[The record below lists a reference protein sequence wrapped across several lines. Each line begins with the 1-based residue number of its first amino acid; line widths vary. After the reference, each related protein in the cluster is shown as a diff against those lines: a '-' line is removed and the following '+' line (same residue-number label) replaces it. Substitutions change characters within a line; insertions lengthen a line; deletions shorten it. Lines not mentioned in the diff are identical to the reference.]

1 MHRFVAAAACFA
13 ISVVGSATSA
23 QTIYPIDR
31 AEILSGA
38 QFDFKIEFSGLADPS
53 KISVSLNGED
63 YAKAFGKTA
72 TFIEREDGKDQSAL
86 ILRDVSLTR
95 PGSYQIHVTDGGQS
109 REITWNVYATPP
121 RKAKNVI
128 LFIGDGMS
136 PAHRIA
142 ARLLAKG
149 IAEGKALG
157 KLAIDDM
164 PHMALVATAGSDSII
179 TDSANSAS
187 AYATGHKSAVNAM
200 GVYADRTLDPLD
212 DPKVE
217 TISSLVKRR
226 LGMAVGIVTN
236 TEIEDATPAAM
247 VAHVRRRSEYDRI
260 VEQFF
265 AAKPDVLMGGGRA
278 NFLPKGT
285 EGSKRK
291 DEADFL
297 ARFRDA
303 GYSVALT
310 GPEMA
315 SAANDPATRRLLGLF
330 TLGNMDGVL
339 DRKFLKGGTVR
350 KFPEQPDLTEQ
361 VSAALAVLSRNESG
375 FFLMVESGM
384 IDKYTH
390 LLDMERA
397 VYDTIMFDNAVK
409 LARDW
414 ASARGDD
421 TLILVLADHNHPIGL
436 VGTIEDDMS
445 KEAPAA
451 MRERV
456 RVYGRAGFPNYG
468 TADADGYPSRVDV
481 SRRLA
486 LFSASLPDHY
496 ETFRPKLD
504 NPNDPTAAGKEPNTY
519 VANERYKS
527 TPGAVFRFGNLP
539 AMINADVHSGE
550 DVILTATG
558 PGSDHVR
565 AQMDNTE
572 VFRVMAEALGLGAA
586 TGTDARGAQA
596 FPSDRWR

>member
-1 MHRFVAAAACFA
+1 MRTVLAAAAGIA
-13 ISVVGSATSA
+13 IAMAASAGSA
-23 QTIYPIDR
+23 QTVYPIDR
-31 AEILSGA
+31 ADILSGA
-38 QFDFKIEFSGLADPS
+38 RFDFKVEFAGLADPS
-53 KISVSLNGED
+53 KISITLNGKD
-63 YAKAFGKTA
+63 YAQVFGKA
-72 TFIEREDGKDQSAL
+72 GTFVEREAGKDQSAL
-86 ILRDVSLTR
+86 LLRDVSLGDAGVYNIR
-95 PGSYQIHVTDGGQS
+95 ATDGAET
-109 REITWNVYATPP
+109 RELRWNVYDTGP

-136 PAHRIA
+136 PAHRVA

-200 GVYADRTLDPLD
+200 GVYADRTPDPLD
-212 DPKVE
+212 DPRVE
-217 TISSLVKRR
+217 TVTSLAQRR
-226 LGMAVGIVTN
+226 QDMAIGIVTN

-247 VAHVRRRSEYDRI
+247 VAHTRRRTEYDRI
-260 VEQFF
+260 VEQYF

-278 NFLPKGT
+278 NFLPKS
-285 EGSKRK
+285 ENGSRRR
-291 DEADFL
+291 DESDFV
-297 ARFRDA
+297 AQFRAA
-303 GYSVALT
+303 GYSLALT
-310 GPEMA
+310 GPEMV
-315 SAANDPATRRLLGLF
+315 SAAKDPGTTKLLGLF
-330 TLGNMDGVL
+330 TLGNMDGAL
-339 DRKFLKGGTVR
+339 DRKFLKGGTVG

-361 VSAALAVLSRNESG
+361 VGAALEVLSKNSSG

-397 VYDTIMFDNAVK
+397 VYDTIMLDNAVR

-414 ASARGDD
+414 AAAHGDD
-421 TLILVLADHNHPIGL
+421 TLILVIADHNHPIGL
-436 VGTIEDDMS
+436 LGTIDDDMT
-445 KEAPAA
+445 KETPAPL
-451 MRERV
+451 RERV
-456 RVYGRAGFPNYG
+456 RVYERAGFPNYP
-468 TADADGYPSRVDV
+468 APDAEGYPARVDV

-496 ETFRPKLD
+496 ETLRPKLD
-504 NPNDPTAAGKEPNTY
+504 NPNEPTVAGKDANTY

-527 TPGAVFRFGNLP
+527 VPGAALRLGNLP

-558 PGSDHVR
+558 PGSERVR
-565 AQMDNTE
+565 GQMDNTE
-572 VFRVMAEALGLGAA
+572 VFRVIAEALGLGSLAA
-586 TGTDARGAQA
+586 SEPKRTEVVPRQQ
-596 FPSDRWR
+596 